1 MLGMLFVFS
10 LPVLTNAA
18 SEKDLNEKEVLMDY
32 LEAVKSGNID
42 KAVELVNDSRF
53 ESIDQQKQE
62 YQYLFSKDKLEKY
75 IITESKSNN
84 EFIVL
89 LYFENGGITKAPF
102 KIISNKVD
110 INFHSLDNSDYEVI
124 EEGIDTTIRPM
135 HTLVDWNF
143 SGARGGSEF
152 YSIGDFDISG
162 TSSVELLLTQY
173 TDTAKTPGIV
183 YSIVQKKWLGDD
195 IWGSRYVNGTYK
207 SLHSTF
213 ITGKSNSFKGA
224 KIRFNIDLIDNI
236 SAHYG
241 IGSVIK

>member
-195 IWGSRYVNGTYK
+195 IWGSRSVNGTYK